1 MTSIGDPFSLA
12 GRCYIVTG
20 GAGHL
25 GRAISVG
32 LADAGAKVHA
42 IGRDPAKLSAL
53 AEHNAVYDEPRLFTR
68 ALDVLDE
75 AAFSAFV
82 DELLGQTGRLDGLV
96 NNANAARREPWEELD
111 KTGWRAGMEGALDHY
126 FTCTHAVS
134 RHLLAQGSG
143 VIINNASLFA
153 FLAPFFP
160 MHLDLG
166 NAAAAHHA
174 AAKGGVLQLTRYLA
188 ALWAPKGVRVNAISP
203 GYFPQKRGVERPDYM
218 AAVNARIPMGR
229 IGRAQEVAG
238 AVVFLASDAA
248 SYITGQNIVIDGGY
262 SLW

>member
-1 MTSIGDPFSLA
+1 MTTDAHPFSLA
-12 GRCYIVTG
+12 GRRYIVTG

-25 GRAISVG
+25 GRAISTG
-32 LADAGAKVHA
+32 LADAGAEVYA
-42 IGRDPAKLSAL
+42 IGRDPAKLAAL
-53 AEHNAVYDEPRLFTR
+53 AEQNAAYAEPRLFTR
-68 ALDVLDE
+68 VLDVLDD

-82 DELLGQTGRLDGLV
+82 DELVDRTGRIDGLV
-96 NNANAARREPWEELD
+96 NNANAARRESWEAMD
-111 KTGWRAGMEGALDHY
+111 KAAWRAGLEGSLDHY

-134 RHLLAQGSG
+134 RHLLAQGGG

-153 FLAPFFP
+153 FLAPCFP

-188 ALWAPKGVRVNAISP
+188 TLWAAKGVRVNAISP

-218 AAVNARIPMGR
+218 AEVNARIPMGR
-229 IGRAQEVAG
+229 IGQPQEVAG

-248 SYITGQNIVIDGGY
+248 SYVTGQNIVIDGGY

>member
-1 MTSIGDPFSLA
+1 MTALAHPFSLA

-25 GRAISVG
+25 GRPICLA
-32 LADAGAKVHA
+32 LADAGATVHA
-42 IGRDPAKLSAL
+42 IGRDPVKLAAL
-53 AEHNAVYDEPRLFTR
+53 AEHNQAYPEPRLFTQV
-68 ALDVLDE
+68 LDVLDE

-82 DELLGQTGRLDGLV
+82 DELVGRTGRLDGLV
-96 NNANAARREPWEELD
+96 NNANAAGRQPWEALD
-111 KTGWRAGMEGALDHY
+111 KTAWRAGLEGALDHY

-134 RHLLAQGSG
+134 PHLLAQGRG

-153 FLAPFFP
+153 FLAPCFP

-229 IGRAQEVAG
+229 IGQPHEVAG

-248 SYITGQNIVIDGGY
+248 SYVTGQNIVIDGGY

>member
-1 MTSIGDPFSLA
+1 MTDAAHPFSLA
-12 GRCYIVTG
+12 GRRYIITG

-25 GRAISVG
+25 GRAISLG
-32 LADAGAKVHA
+32 LADAGAEVHA
-42 IGRDPAKLSAL
+42 IGRDPAKLAAL
-53 AEHNAVYDEPRLFTR
+53 AEHNAAYPEPRLFTQV
-68 ALDVLDE
+68 LDVLDDV
-75 AAFSAFV
+75 AFSAFV
-82 DELLGQTGRLDGLV
+82 DQLVDRTGRLDGLV
-96 NNANAARREPWEELD
+96 NNANAARRESWEEMD
-111 KTGWRAGMEGALDHY
+111 KAAWRAGLEGSLDHY

-134 RHLLAQGSG
+134 RHLLAQGGG

-153 FLAPFFP
+153 FLAPCFP

-188 ALWAPKGVRVNAISP
+188 TLWAPKGVRVNAISP

-218 AAVNARIPMGR
+218 AEVTARIPMGR
-229 IGRAQEVAG
+229 IGQPQEVAG

-248 SYITGQNIVIDGGY
+248 SYVTGQNIVIDGGY